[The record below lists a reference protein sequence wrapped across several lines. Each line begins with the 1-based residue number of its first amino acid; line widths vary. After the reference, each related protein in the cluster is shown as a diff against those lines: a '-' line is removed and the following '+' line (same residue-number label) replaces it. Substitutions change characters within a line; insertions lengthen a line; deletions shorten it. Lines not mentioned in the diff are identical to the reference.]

1 MLTEQ
6 EVLDEL
12 NDLKQFRALV
22 PYITR
27 LANIYIFAG
36 MDQGTILYCCI
47 ANAAVDSKNNVTK
60 TGYHSAFHKHCV
72 GFDAEAA
79 RSVYTPADRL
89 DLPLNKRASDIAKL
103 RRLRS
108 DKSTSNG
115 LRLATCALR
124 WKDKFKWVS
133 SGPRQPGTTYQSGPE
148 FGITTSATHQLK
160 ENSDVLETFKNPK
173 VNDFAKWLVDHGP
186 KPNENSF
193 MNCWEAIFFCASEA
207 GLITREWLEQLHK
220 NAAQN
225 YKVANYGSNTLL
237 GGAERYQG
245 VLERAFNL
253 QNSVCYRPADRVFP
267 QKGDIVIW
275 GDFEHVALSLGPS
288 PLYDEICNVVIGLWH
303 DPMKCNTMEEV
314 SMYFKNPP
322 QFVPC
327 PF

>member
-1 MLTEQ
+1 MLTEE
-6 EVLDEL
+6 EVLAEL
-12 NDLKQFRALV
+12 KDLKQFHFLV

-27 LANIYIFAG
+27 LANTYIFAG
-36 MDQGTILYCCI
+36 LDKNTILYCCI
-47 ANAAVDSKNNVTK
+47 ANAALDSKKDVGK
-60 TGYHSAFHKHCV
+60 AAYQAAFHKHCAE
-72 GFDAEAA
+72 FDAEAA
-79 RSVYTPADRL
+79 RSIYTPADRL

-115 LRLATCALR
+115 IRLATCCLQ
-124 WKDKFKWVS
+124 WEHKFKWVS

-148 FGITTSATHQLK
+148 FGITTSATHKLKDGGLQL
-160 ENSDVLETFKNPK
+160 EEFENPK
-173 VNDFAKWLVDHGP
+173 VNDFAKWLVAHGP

-193 MNCWEAIFFCASEA
+193 MNCWEAIFFCACEA

-237 GGAERYQG
+237 DGFERYQG
-245 VLERAFNL
+245 VLERAFNF

-288 PLYDEICNVVIGLWH
+288 PIYDEICNVVIGLWH
-303 DPMKCNTMEEV
+303 KPMKCTTVEDV